1 MSIRCSDDL
10 LYSWETKSPKK
21 CGILS
26 GVCVCNSSILVRGRR
41 LK

>member
-21 CGILS
+21 CGIS
-26 GVCVCNSSILVRGRR
+26 VVFVYVIVAFSFGDVV
-41 LK
+41 

>member
-21 CGILS
+21 CGTTSVVFVYVIVAFS
-26 GVCVCNSSILVRGRR
+26 FGDVV
-41 LK
+41 